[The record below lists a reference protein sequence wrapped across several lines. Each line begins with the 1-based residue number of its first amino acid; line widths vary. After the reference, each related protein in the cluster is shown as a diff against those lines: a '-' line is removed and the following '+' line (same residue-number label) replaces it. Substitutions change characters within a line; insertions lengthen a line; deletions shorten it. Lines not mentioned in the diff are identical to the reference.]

1 MKGLSEAPAPHRGG
15 PARTLGRG
23 LPPRF
28 EKRVLATTGG
38 KNVRREVGERAR
50 PQSHLSGL
58 PRDKAGHDARGG
70 RRGGWRE
77 LAHSLPCGN
86 DDAPPLMLTSDH
98 GVVPGSPR
106 AAPGTRHWRMPAL
119 GESLCAVQG
128 RDLAQREGAGRSQR
142 GHEGH
147 GVKPGEPG
155 LPQWSRT
162 AHAGRPQWRAMTTRV
177 RKHQGARQTL
187 RARGADRPATQA
199 TPAQPSTPY
208 PRARRIP
215 ASVTAVLAVRARYGN
230 PLLLV
235 WGAVGARLTPQLPGT
250 AGPAWQADLA
260 EGGRLR
266 PVCSLRGENCPQAPP
281 RRVRVRACEC
291 ACTRMCV

>member
-58 PRDKAGHDARGG
+58 PRDKAGHDATGG

-98 GVVPGSPR
+98 GAVPGSPR
-106 AAPGTRHWRMPAL
+106 AAPGTRHWRTPAL

-147 GVKPGEPG
+147 GVKPG
-155 LPQWSRT
+155 
-162 AHAGRPQWRAMTTRV
+162 GRASPSGVAQHTPDAPS
-177 RKHQGARQTL
+177 GEL
-187 RARGADRPATQA
+187 R
-199 TPAQPSTPY
+199 
-208 PRARRIP
+208 
-215 ASVTAVLAVRARYGN
+215 
-230 PLLLV
+230 
-235 WGAVGARLTPQLPGT
+235 
-250 AGPAWQADLA
+250 
-260 EGGRLR
+260 
-266 PVCSLRGENCPQAPP
+266 
-281 RRVRVRACEC
+281 RRV
-291 ACTRMCV
+291 